1 MPSRKLP
8 LPYPS
13 TEQLLSAYRL
23 GVFPMAPSSE
33 SSEIDWVEP
42 IHRGILPLDAFHV
55 PRNLRAHLRKTPYQI
70 SINRAF
76 EQVLAAC
83 ADRSET
89 WISQA
94 LIQAYVELHRRGH
107 AHSLEVW
114 LESELVGGQYGVT
127 QGAAFFGESMFHR
140 TPYADQAALVFTHQH
155 LVSRGFALWDT
166 QFWTPHL
173 GRFGCIEMA
182 QSEYLQR
189 LEGALAL
196 SAEFA

>member
-1 MPSRKLP
+1 
-8 LPYPS
+8 
-13 TEQLLSAYRL
+13 
-23 GVFPMAPSSE
+23 
-33 SSEIDWVEP
+33 
-42 IHRGILPLDAFHV
+42 
-55 PRNLRAHLRKTPYQI
+55 
-70 SINRAF
+70 
-76 EQVLAAC
+76 
-83 ADRSET
+83 
-89 WISQA
+89 
-94 LIQAYVELHRRGH
+94 
-107 AHSLEVW
+107 
-114 LESELVGGQYGVT
+114 VGGQYGVT

-182 QSEYLQR
+182 QSEYLLR